1 MRRKSIKPFRLRRH
15 RPGDLGWILERH
27 GALYAKEHG
36 WGAEFE
42 ALVARVVANFASG
55 HDTRCERL
63 WIAER
68 RASRAQPGSPI
79 GSVMLVRKS
88 RTVAKLR
95 LLLVEPEA
103 RGMGLGTALVDACI
117 RFARRAGYR
126 RITLFTGSDLVAAR
140 RIYEAAGFTLID
152 EKPEKMFGPHSRGQ
166 MWELHL

>member
-1 MRRKSIKPFRLRRH
+1 
-15 RPGDLGWILERH
+15 
-27 GALYAKEHG
+27 
-36 WGAEFE
+36 
-42 ALVARVVANFASG
+42 
-55 HDTRCERL
+55 
-63 WIAER
+63 
-68 RASRAQPGSPI
+68 
-79 GSVMLVRKS
+79 
-88 RTVAKLR
+88 
-95 LLLVEPEA
+95 VEPEA